1 MLKMAVQQGRSK
13 RRDDAYSWR
22 YVEPLSDVRTML
34 ADFFSILLKPVARIA
49 IIDFY
54 PDERS
59 GDLGFPKHHLVS
71 RDTVI
76 QEMTAA
82 GYQLVREHSFLPK
95 QYFLEFVPK

>member
-1 MLKMAVQQGRSK
+1 MAVQQGRSK
-13 RRDDAYSWR
+13 RRGDAYSWR
-22 YVEPLSDVRTML
+22 YVKPLSDVRTML

-49 IIDFY
+49 YIDFY

-59 GDLGFPKHHLVS
+59 GELGFPKHHLVS

-76 QEMTAA
+76 NEMNNA
-82 GYQLVREHSFLPK
+82 GYQLAREHSFLTK